1 MPNTKNTILEN
12 WPDPRT
18 ANLPKKPSYHFALK
32 QDNVNLDFHLEQF
45 YRSSK
50 ISLHYFDSF
59 EQLVKICQRFPVDA
73 IMIGGKSDFLR
84 EIELVQA
91 IKQNIFLSIIP
102 IILYHPA
109 PEVSVIVAAY
119 ENGAEDFLY
128 GEWKDKLV
136 KVRIKRVI
144 ERSQRDLAVNPST
157 RLPGPAII
165 EREITR
171 QLDMKAEF
179 AVCYADLD
187 NFKAYNDYYGYVEGD
202 KVIRLTATIIKD
214 IVFDLCRE
222 GFVGH
227 IAGDDFIMVVPA
239 ELVEPVCRWTIQT
252 LDALIPYRYEPADRE
267 RGYITTLSRRGEIEN
282 FPILTISIAVTIN
295 TNGKFCHVG
304 EMSRM
309 LTDLK
314 EAIKRREGSNYMVE
328 RRKKY

>member
-1 MPNTKNTILEN
+1 LPNTENTILEN
-12 WPDPRT
+12 WPGPKTTDPPRRP
-18 ANLPKKPSYHFALK
+18 NYHFALR

-45 YRSSK
+45 YRSNK
-50 ISLHYFDSF
+50 ISLHYFESF
-59 EQLVKICQRFPVDA
+59 EQLVTICQRFSIDTIV
-73 IMIGGKSDFLR
+73 IGGKSDFLR

-91 IKQNIFLSIIP
+91 IKQNVFLSIIP

-109 PEVSVIVAAY
+109 PEVNVIVAAY
-119 ENGAEDFLY
+119 ENGAEDFIY

-157 RLPGPAII
+157 CLPGPAII

-202 KVIRLTATIIKD
+202 KVIRLTAAVIKD

-227 IAGDDFIMVVPA
+227 IAGDDFIMIVPT
-239 ELVEPVCRWTIQT
+239 ELVEPVCRWTIRT
-252 LDALIPYRYEPADRE
+252 FDALIPCRYESADRE
-267 RGYITTLSRRGEIEN
+267 RGHITTLNRRGEIEN

-295 TNGKFCHVG
+295 SNGKFSHVG

-309 LTDLK
+309 LADLK
-314 EAIKRREGSNYMVE
+314 EAIKRRKGSNYMVE

>member
-45 YRSSK
+45 YSSSK
-50 ISLHYFDSF
+50 ISLHYFDHF
-59 EQLVKICQRFPVDA
+59 EQLVAICQRFPVDA

-102 IILYHPA
+102 TILYHPA

-171 QLDMKAEF
+171 QLDMKTEF

-202 KVIRLTATIIKD
+202 KVIRLTATVIKD

-227 IAGDDFIMVVPA
+227 IAGDDFIMIIPA

-295 TNGKFCHVG
+295 TNGKFSHVG
-304 EMSRM
+304 EMSKM
-309 LTDLK
+309 LADLK
-314 EAIKRREGSNYMVE
+314 RAVKRHDGSNYMVE